1 MASLVYLTTLRN
13 AKLVDELTLAGHKVF
28 DALDVSQ
35 ALYFC
40 EHERIDVIVIA
51 ADMEDFTEAQLRYI
65 TIRLKPEAT
74 AKELIWEL
82 VQLFPD
88 KPVSIQ

>member
-1 MASLVYLTTLRN
+1 MACLVYLTTRRN
-13 AKLVDELTLAGHKVF
+13 SKLVDELTLAGHRVF

-35 ALYFC
+35 TLYLC

-51 ADMEDFTEAQLRYI
+51 PEMEEFTEAQVRYI
-65 TIRLKPEAT
+65 TIRLKPEAS

-82 VQLFPD
+82 SQLFP
-88 KPVSIQ
+88 VNTTIQ

>member
-1 MASLVYLTTLRN
+1 MASLVYLTTRRN
-13 AKLVDELTLAGHKVF
+13 SKLADELTLAGHRVF
-28 DALDVSQ
+28 DALDEAQ
-35 ALYFC
+35 ALYLC

-51 ADMEDFTEAQLRYI
+51 PEMEDFTEAQLRYT

-82 VQLFPD
+82 LNLFPD

>member
-1 MASLVYLTTLRN
+1 VASLVYLATHRN
-13 AKLVDELTLAGHKVF
+13 SKLADELTLAGHRVF

-35 ALYFC
+35 ALYLC
-40 EHERIDVIVIA
+40 EHERIDVIVIGP
-51 ADMEDFTEAQLRYI
+51 DMEDFTEAQLRYI
-65 TIRLKPEAT
+65 TIRLKPEAS

-82 VQLFPD
+82 LNLFPD